1 MAPIRKHTSIIK
13 GYDFGARPEA
23 WNYRP
28 RLCRAAGCDCVRAVR
43 RSGVPV
49 IGFDIDRKRIDELRA
64 GHDRTRE
71 VEPSDLSHPSLSYE
85 NDPAKLATCDFSI
98 VTVPTP
104 IDKANRPELSAIRA
118 ASQTV
123 GEVLKRGDI
132 VVYESTVYPGA
143 IEEDCAPLL
152 EKASGLKAGSDF
164 VLAIHRSASI
174 PAIKRIVLNRL

>member
-1 MAPIRKHTSIIK
+1 MGHGRKLGIIGL
-13 GYDFGARPEA
+13 GYVGLPVATAFA
-23 WNYRP
+23 
-28 RLCRAAGCDCVRAVR
+28 

-64 GHDRTRE
+64 GNDRTRE

-85 NDPAKLATCDFSI
+85 SDPAKLAACNFYI

-104 IDKANRPELSAIRA
+104 IDKANRPDLGAIRA

-152 EKASGLKAGSDF
+152 E
-164 VLAIHRSASI
+164 
-174 PAIKRIVLNRL
+174 